1 MQGGVRLLKKI
12 GLIINPIA
20 GIGGKV
26 GLKGSDGADTYKRAM
41 TLGAV
46 PECGRKVLTA
56 LKELQ
61 SIRGEFEIYTYS
73 GNMGEAACAEA
84 GLNFRIVG
92 QPEHA
97 LTVPG
102 DTKQAAKKI
111 VEMDVDLLVFAG
123 GDGTARDIMDAIGME
138 VPVLGIPAGCKIHS
152 GVYAVNPTAAGR
164 LICRY
169 IQGKVKET
177 VEAEVMDIDEE
188 LFREGIVQAKLYGY
202 LNVLRDQGFVQNR
215 KSGGSVQT
223 DSVEAIAD
231 YLASLW
237 EEDVLYVVGTG
248 STTAAVMKRMGLE
261 NTLLGVDLVYKKQ
274 VIVKDCTEQE
284 ILENIEKHDKVK
296 ILVTVIGGQGYIFGR
311 GNQQISA
318 EVIRRTGR
326 DNIIV
331 IAAKEKMLLLQGKP
345 LYVDT
350 GDSEVD
356 SVLSGYLRV
365 IVGYKDIMIA
375 KVSN

>member
-1 MQGGVRLLKKI
+1 MKKI

-26 GLKGSDGADTYKRAM
+26 GLKGSDGADTYKRAL

-46 PECGRKVLTA
+46 PECGQKVLAA
-56 LKELQ
+56 LRELQ
-61 SIRGEFEIYTYS
+61 SIQDEFEIYTYS
-73 GNMGEAACAEA
+73 GSMGEEICKEA
-84 GLNFRIVG
+84 GLNFRIAG

-97 LTVPG
+97 LTFPE
-102 DTKQAAKKI
+102 DTKRAARKI
-111 VEMDVDLLVFAG
+111 IDMGVDLLVFAG
-123 GDGTARDIMDAIGME
+123 GDGTARDIMDAVGME

-164 LICRY
+164 LLCRY
-169 IQGKVKET
+169 IQGKAKET
-177 VEAEVMDIDEE
+177 AEAEVMDIDEE
-188 LFREGIVQAKLYGY
+188 LFREGIVQARLYGY
-202 LNVLRDQGFVQNR
+202 LNVLKEQGFVQNR
-215 KSGGSVQT
+215 KSGGSMQT

-231 YLASLW
+231 YLADLW
-237 EEDVLYVVGTG
+237 EEDVLYIVGTG

-261 NTLLGVDLVYKKQ
+261 NTLLGVDLVYRKQ
-274 VIVKDCTEQE
+274 VIAKDCTEQE
-284 ILENIEKHDKVK
+284 ILENIEKYDKVK

-326 DNIIV
+326 ENIIV
-331 IAAKEKMLLLQGKP
+331 AAAKEKMLLLQGKP

-350 GDSEVD
+350 GNPEID
-356 SVLSGYLRV
+356 SVLSGYIRV
-365 IVGYKDIMIA
+365 IVGYKEIMIA